1 VRTARDLWPWL
12 LALAVVLLPL
22 DAGSRRV
29 VMTRRDAARL

>member
-1 VRTARDLWPWL
+1 VRFARDLWPWL

-22 DAGSRRV
+22 DAGIRCV